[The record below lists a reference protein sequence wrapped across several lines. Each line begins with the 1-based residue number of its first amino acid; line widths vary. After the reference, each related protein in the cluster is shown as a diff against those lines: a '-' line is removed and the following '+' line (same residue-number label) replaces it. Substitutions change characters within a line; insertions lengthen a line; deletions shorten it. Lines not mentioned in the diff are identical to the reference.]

1 MWIYEKALE
10 CPARVSK
17 PDLDFAKLVITQY
30 GGPDGELGASLRY
43 LNQRYS
49 MPTDRAKALLTDIG
63 TEELAHMEMIAT
75 LVHKLVD
82 CADCE
87 DFMEAGWSGQYVQH
101 NHGLFWTDA
110 NGVPWSAK
118 YIACLG
124 DPIADLAED
133 MAAEQKA
140 RVTYEHLIECTCD
153 PLVKQTLRFLW
164 QREVVHFQRF
174 GEMLNTVQEYMCKRN
189 TWNGAETQAEEREEG
204 ENEEVETEPAK
215 PEE

>member
-1 MWIYEKALE
+1 MWIYEKKLQHPVKVT
-10 CPARVSK
+10 CPDVA
-17 PDLDFAKLVITQY
+17 FAKLVVTQY

-49 MPTDRAKALLTDIG
+49 MPTDKSIALLTDIG
-63 TEELAHMEMIAT
+63 TEEMAHMEMIAA
-75 LVHKLVD
+75 LVYKLTD
-82 CADCE
+82 GASPKDYE
-87 DFMEAGWSGQYVQH
+87 AAGWGGQYVQH

-124 DPIADLAED
+124 DPIADLTED

-140 RVTYEHLIECTCD
+140 RVTYEHLIEMTND
-153 PLVKQTLRFLW
+153 PCVKDMLRFLW

-174 GEMLNTVQEYMCKRN
+174 GECLNDVQEHMSKKNMWC
-189 TWNGAETQAEEREEG
+189 GCDRE
-204 ENEEVETEPAK
+204 K
-215 PEE
+215 